1 MFLGSGHVIK
11 HLGPVSCL
19 YIAMAALTIRLLG
32 YSLLINPWF
41 VLIIEPL
48 HSITF
53 GLMWASAANYANI
66 LAPPGM
72 QATVQGLV
80 GGIHFGIGEI
90 DWLVR

>member
-1 MFLGSGHVIK
+1 
-11 HLGPVSCL
+11 
-19 YIAMAALTIRLLG
+19 MAALTIRLLG